1 MAFKMKGFSYPG
13 KSPVKFGAGIVKK
26 IRKMGYE
33 ANRAAGEEM
42 PTMTLEEMR
51 QHDPERAEKLMK
63 SGQVGTT
70 FSPTKQIKKGSYKN
84 TQEDFDKENPYWYKI
99 NGKRVSK
106 YAYNKY
112 KNVPGQMEG
121 GGKTTN
127 DPDPS
132 GRKAQTAK
140 DRAKLPK
147 KHTVLTEQQ
156 TKNIK

>member
-13 KSPVKFGAGIVKK
+13 KSPVKFG
-26 IRKMGYE
+26 
-33 ANRAAGEEM
+33 
-42 PTMTLEEMR
+42 
-51 QHDPERAEKLMK
+51 
-63 SGQVGTT
+63 TT
-70 FSPTKQIKKGSYKN
+70 FSPTKQVKTK
-84 TQEDFDKENPYWYKI
+84 QDPYWYKI
-99 NGKRVSK
+99 NGKPVSK
-106 YAYNKY
+106 HAYNKY
-112 KNVPGQMEG
+112 KNIPGQMEG